1 MGITTEECA
10 WYTKVELSS
19 NVMVFVEVD
28 HQVRRVVHSGKV
40 IVLVWFSG
48 IGGQIIVHPDSAVT
62 TGLSSLQIEESM
74 EISQEVL
81 SDEEFEPDVS
91 LEV

>member
-1 MGITTEECA
+1 MGTTTEECA
-10 WYTKVELSS
+10 WYTNVELSS
-19 NVMVFVEVD
+19 KVTVFVEVD
-28 HQVRRVVHSGKV
+28 HQVRRVVHSGKE
-40 IVLVWFSG
+40 IVVVLLSG
-48 IGGQIIVHPDSAVT
+48 IGGQIIVHPGSAVT
-62 TGLSSLQIEESM
+62 TGFSSLQMEESM